1 MTKSD
6 TKREVREMYVQTNVG
21 LIKSLLD
28 FLLALL
34 NQKGPDAAG
43 TRAACAR
50 AVIALMEEIVEVTG

>member
-34 NQKGPDAAG
+34 NQKGPDL
-43 TRAACAR
+43 
-50 AVIALMEEIVEVTG
+50 I